1 MIKHQPIPES
11 MVEFSRE
18 TSATPGARCEGD
30 AIIDAIRAGQGCI
43 LGDTTLANTP
53 AFVILGDSHAR
64 MWAEGLD
71 TLGNET
77 RQSIL
82 MLAYSSC
89 TPILNYVPPTRRACA
104 TIIKEALDA
113 VIHSPIKQVV
123 LAGYW
128 VDAVE
133 NIKRSEG
140 SSPQSFQTWLKE
152 TASALHN
159 AGKSVYFLFDIP
171 ELESESTP
179 RQAFIQSLRTPEASI
194 APITLASHKKRQ
206 IEITGAVT
214 ALQDSY
220 DIHLLS
226 PDTYLCPNA
235 ICLVAEHGRTLYRD
249 KHHLTDA
256 ASRRFRKIFESLLTS
271 DL

>member
-1 MIKHQPIPES
+1 MA
-11 MVEFSRE
+11 EFAKE
-18 TSATPGARCEGD
+18 TNATPGARCEGN
-30 AIIDAIRAGQGCI
+30 AAIDAIRAGQSCI
-43 LGDTTLANTP
+43 LGDTTLADTP

-71 TLGNET
+71 ALGKET

-89 TPILNYVPPTRRACA
+89 TPILNYVSPTRRACA

-128 VDAVE
+128 VDAME
-133 NIKRSEG
+133 NIKCPEDT
-140 SSPQSFQTWLKE
+140 SPQLFQAWLEE
-152 TASALHN
+152 TVSVLHS

-171 ELESESTP
+171 ELEFESTP

-194 APITLASHKKRQ
+194 APITLASHEKRQ
-206 IEITGAVT
+206 IEITAAIT
-214 ALQDSY
+214 ALQSFY
-220 DIHLLS
+220 DINFPYPDMHLCS
-226 PDTYLCPNA
+226 NA
-235 ICLVAEHGRTLYRD
+235 MCLVAERGRTLYRD

-256 ASRRFRKIFESLLTS
+256 ASRRFRKIFESLLAS